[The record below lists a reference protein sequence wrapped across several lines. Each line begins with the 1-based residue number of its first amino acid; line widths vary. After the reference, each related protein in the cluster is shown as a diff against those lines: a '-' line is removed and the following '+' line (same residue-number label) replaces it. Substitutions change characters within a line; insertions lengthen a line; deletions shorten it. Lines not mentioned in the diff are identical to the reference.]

1 MSQKRK
7 GLYWIPAVCMLV
19 LILDSKNALSAASEG
34 VVLCLRTAIP
44 SLFPFFVLSALLVP
58 GLSGLRLGGLGRLLG
73 IPAGWE
79 GIFVLSCVGGY
90 PVGAQCVVQGYRA
103 GQLSQAQARRMLGF
117 CNNCGPAFLFG
128 VVAPLFP
135 SVGYGAAITVC
146 GIFSAA
152 MVGAFW
158 PGRDT
163 QRGEPPKLAPVSLP
177 GAVRQATSSMAG
189 VCAWI
194 VLGKICLRFLQRS
207 ILYSMPPFAQ
217 VLLGGLLELTNGC
230 LRLAAVE
237 NVTVRFL
244 VAAGMISFGGVCVAM
259 QVQSL
264 CADTGLFTG
273 DYFAQKLVQGLLSA
287 VMAYSLICGIWVFF
301 CVLAAG
307 LFVLIKK
314 TLVFHKETLYNGT
327 NKGGISYAV
336 PKKN

>member
-1 MSQKRK
+1 MKQNRN
-7 GLYWIPAVCMLV
+7 GLYWIPAICMLG

-34 VVLCLRTAIP
+34 VSLCLRTAIP

-58 GLSGLRLGGLGRLLG
+58 GLSGLRLSALGRLLG

-79 GIFVLSCVGGY
+79 GVFLLSCVGGY
-90 PVGAQCVVQGYRA
+90 PVGAQCVVHGFRA

-135 SVGYGAAITVC
+135 SVGYAAALTFC
-146 GIFSAA
+146 GIFSAV

-158 PGRDT
+158 PGKDT
-163 QRGEPPKLAPVSLP
+163 QRSAPPKLSPVSLP
-177 GAVRQATSSMAG
+177 GAVRQAISSMAG

-194 VLGKICLRFLQRS
+194 VLGKICLSFFQRVFLYALPAFS
-207 ILYSMPPFAQ
+207 Q

-230 LRLAAVE
+230 LRLTAIE
-237 NVTVRFL
+237 DVTARFL
-244 VAAGMISFGGVCVAM
+244 VAAGIIPFGGLCVAM

-264 CADTGLFTG
+264 CADIGLFSG
-273 DYFAQKLVQGLLSA
+273 EYFAQKLVQGLLSA
-287 VMAYSLICGIWVFF
+287 AMAYSLICGVWVYF

-307 LFVLIKK
+307 LFVLTKK
-314 TLVFHKETLYNGT
+314 TLVFQKETLYNGT
-327 NKGGISYAV
+327 NKGGKQNAV
-336 PKKN
+336 PKEN